1 MSAKREKLQVI
12 YDILKAIQD
21 KDGKIKPTHILYKA
35 NLSSQMLNEYLGDL
49 ITRGFVIEKVEKK
62 GKTYSLTQKGFDYL
76 NQYLR
81 VREFIDT
88 FGLG

>member
-12 YDILKAIQD
+12 NDILKAIRK

-35 NLSSQMLNEYLGDL
+35 NLSSQMLNEYLGEL
-49 ITRGFVIEKVEKK
+49 IKGGFVIENIEKK

-76 NQYLR
+76 NQYSR
-81 VREFIDT
+81 VREFIET
-88 FGLG
+88 FGLA